1 MNISSLSI
9 NNKRKLSELLSDLID
24 ILKRIDDIVN
34 TASKEVERM
43 DAIEKMQANVDSKS
57 SEILKISTAIDAKE
71 LQELV
76 NKSDKLSKEKDEII
90 GKSKL
95 LNEDLNELEQI
106 KNGLINEINAI
117 LKASNTYNKEKSIH
131 ISSLNDNVYIVDS
144 KLPDEKPKLSSQT
157 DEIIKCQVELINE
170 ITSLYGQNISVMIV
184 GNNDEEYEDLKLKVK
199 KYTED
204 KDNSYERQMAMIIKS
219 FENDNGKVVLDTDET
234 KKDEVKEENIRPLS
248 SIISDTEN
256 TALDQMVDQS
266 NVLPLANTQIN
277 QTEEQSNEV
286 ITPNITQ
293 ETIQEETTSNVLP
306 LANTVDNP
314 IETIQT
320 DDKLILIIKDKVE
333 LNQIARATKDKLY
346 NKIIVIFDGSY
357 PKTEIKKENEVTTNN
372 NISVDNFLN
381 NKAA

>member
-144 KLPDEKPKLSSQT
+144 KLPDEKPNLSSQT

-266 NVLPLANTQIN
+266 NVIPLANTQIN

-293 ETIQEETTSNVLP
+293 ETIQEETTSNVIPLP
-306 LANTVDNP
+306 NIVDNP

>member
-144 KLPDEKPKLSSQT
+144 KLPDEKPNLSSQT

-266 NVLPLANTQIN
+266 NVLPL
-277 QTEEQSNEV
+277 
-286 ITPNITQ
+286 P
-293 ETIQEETTSNVLP
+293 
-306 LANTVDNP
+306 NTVDNP

-381 NKAA
+381 NKAT

>member
-144 KLPDEKPKLSSQT
+144 KLPDEKPNLSSQT

-170 ITSLYGQNISVMIV
+170 ITSLYGQNISIMIV

-266 NVLPLANTQIN
+266 NVIPLANTQIN

-306 LANTVDNP
+306 LPNTVENP

-357 PKTEIKKENEVTTNN
+357 PKTEIKKENEVITNN

>member
-144 KLPDEKPKLSSQT
+144 KLPDEKPNLSSQT

-266 NVLPLANTQIN
+266 NVIPLANTQIN

-306 LANTVDNP
+306 LPNTVENP

>member
-1 MNISSLSI
+1 M
-9 NNKRKLSELLSDLID
+9 
-24 ILKRIDDIVN
+24 
-34 TASKEVERM
+34 
-43 DAIEKMQANVDSKS
+43 
-57 SEILKISTAIDAKE
+57 
-71 LQELV
+71 
-76 NKSDKLSKEKDEII
+76 
-90 GKSKL
+90 
-95 LNEDLNELEQI
+95 
-106 KNGLINEINAI
+106 
-117 LKASNTYNKEKSIH
+117 
-131 ISSLNDNVYIVDS
+131 YIVDS
-144 KLPDEKPKLSSQT
+144 KLPDEKPNLSSQT

-204 KDNSYERQMAMIIKS
+204 KDNSYERQMSMIIKS

-234 KKDEVKEENIRPLS
+234 KKEEVKEENIRPLS

-266 NVLPLANTQIN
+266 NVIPLTNTQIN
-277 QTEEQSNEV
+277 QTEEQSNEA
-286 ITPNITQ
+286 ITPNVTQ
-293 ETIQEETTSNVLP
+293 ETIQEETTSNVIAFP
-306 LANTVDNP
+306 NTVENP

-372 NISVDNFLN
+372 NLSVDNFLN